1 MTFIP
6 KTVPYNM
13 ESFISIIIGH
23 HNPEYYCNIT
33 YNISM
38 YDVVNSKRY
47 ASEKSVVV
55 DIQNIK
61 VNGRS
66 RNSTGSRHSGK
77 SVFSSGDHYQ
87 KPERS

>member
-1 MTFIP
+1 
-6 KTVPYNM
+6 M
-13 ESFISIIIGH
+13 ESFISIIGH
-23 HNPEYYCNIT
+23 HNPEYNYCNMT
-33 YNISM
+33 CNISIH
-38 YDVVNSKRY
+38 DVVNSKRD
-47 ASEKSVVV
+47 ATEKSVVV

-87 KPERS
+87 KPEHS

>member
-1 MTFIP
+1 M
-6 KTVPYNM
+6 
-13 ESFISIIIGH
+13 
-23 HNPEYYCNIT
+23 T

-38 YDVVNSKRY
+38 YDVVNSKKY
-47 ASEKSVVV
+47 ATEKSVVV